1 MKADPP
7 PKYLLATRR
16 ASARPQRRL
25 LQLASGVEFLGW
37 PKQFPFPN
45 VDDDYRTP
53 VWLLHY
59 RMKAEQRDRRPRS
72 RQRRTPNEMD

>member
-1 MKADPP
+1 
-7 PKYLLATRR
+7 
-16 ASARPQRRL
+16 
-25 LQLASGVEFLGW
+25 LGW

-53 VWLLHY
+53 EWLLHY